1 MNNWP
6 PSNPVFP
13 YIDWKKEAEMMRRG
27 REERLNN
34 KEAAL
39 QLMMAAGIDP
49 KTGMVKAKVKSK

>member
-13 YIDWKKEAEMMRRG
+13 YIDREKEAEMMRRG
-27 REERLNN
+27 REKLINN
-34 KEAAL
+34 KEAAF
-39 QLMMAAGIDP
+39 QLMIAAGIDP